1 VAQLQE
7 LGFKVT
13 LEAAAAATA
22 RISENVPPSK
32 LGLTP
37 SGLGLPVVAQRL
49 SPRGDISPQVDARV
63 LAERCR
69 RDPGPTVWVPSLS
82 DRELRERLNRRA
94 HLIRLRTA
102 TRNRVFGALTQWG
115 VAYTRADV
123 AHRDPMV
130 LLKQRGLPRPVA
142 RATHTRQSQNKMLV
156 SHPCS

>member
-1 VAQLQE
+1 MAQLQE

-115 VAYTRADV
+115 GCVYPCGRCT
-123 AHRDPMV
+123 
-130 LLKQRGLPRPVA
+130 PRSNGAAQAA
-142 RATHTRQSQNKMLV
+142 RPPPAGGESY
-156 SHPCS
+156 SH